1 MLAVPRSWDERRHPL
16 PSLGRAHVRGPLF
29 GLSVLSKV
37 KPPTGEPCAGDPHAR
52 FGGEGVRPKSDFL
65 TSIFRQKP
73 ENWCIA
79 GAAHVGF
86 AVSIRVRDNTPSSPS
101 PS

>member
-37 KPPTGEPCAGDPHAR
+37 KPPTGEPCAGDQHAR

-65 TSIFRQKP
+65 SSI
-73 ENWCIA
+73 C
-79 GAAHVGF
+79 AALSQ
-86 AVSIRVRDNTPSSPS
+86 AVSFSFLR
-101 PS
+101 

>member
-52 FGGEGVRPKSDFL
+52 FGGKGDRESTGLPYPYQVLPF
-65 TSIFRQKP
+65 
-73 ENWCIA
+73 
-79 GAAHVGF
+79 
-86 AVSIRVRDNTPSSPS
+86 
-101 PS
+101 

>member
-65 TSIFRQKP
+65 TSIGNRTLAP
-73 ENWCIA
+73 LE
-79 GAAHVGF
+79 
-86 AVSIRVRDNTPSSPS
+86 SRL
-101 PS
+101 

>member
-65 TSIFRQKP
+65 TSISRGS
-73 ENWCIA
+73 CA
-79 GAAHVGF
+79 SRRRAAFNLLV
-86 AVSIRVRDNTPSSPS
+86 
-101 PS
+101 

>member
-65 TSIFRQKP
+65 TSIDYQVMLDSGELGRVKLRLTARSR
-73 ENWCIA
+73 EIA
-79 GAAHVGF
+79 VAH
-86 AVSIRVRDNTPSSPS
+86 
-101 PS
+101 

>member
-1 MLAVPRSWDERRHPL
+1 MLAVLRSWDERGNPL
-16 PSLGRAHVRGPLF
+16 PSLGWSHVLGPLS

-65 TSIFRQKP
+65 TSIYNP
-73 ENWCIA
+73 LPGEE
-79 GAAHVGF
+79 
-86 AVSIRVRDNTPSSPS
+86 S
-101 PS
+101 

>member
-1 MLAVPRSWDERRHPL
+1 MSTASYGSRLNDAAAGWIIVAGTLRVPSAELQIGSQFRGRH
-16 PSLGRAHVRGPLF
+16 
-29 GLSVLSKV
+29 
-37 KPPTGEPCAGDPHAR
+37 TECACY
-52 FGGEGVRPKSDFL
+52 
-65 TSIFRQKP
+65 FRQKP